1 MSPFSDGTANAE
13 FGGFLE
19 EQQDSPPPPSVPS
32 DGADDD
38 ESNDQDC
45 STIPLITRSISGPLS
60 SNASSWFLGSGWAD
74 CWTEEQQDSPPPPS
88 VPGDGA
94 DDDESNDQD
103 CSTIPLITRNISG
116 PLSSDASSRLLG
128 SGWTDCWTEAYHP
141 PELSEIG
148 GLPPPSMLSGGA
160 DDDES
165 NDLDCNTTPLITR
178 SISGPLSSDASSQCF
193 GSGWVDFAGQG
204 GATELAAGFQ

>member
-60 SNASSWFLGSGWAD
+60 S
-74 CWTEEQQDSPPPPS
+74 
-88 VPGDGA
+88 
-94 DDDESNDQD
+94 
-103 CSTIPLITRNISG
+103 
-116 PLSSDASSRLLG
+116 DASSRFLMG

>member
-1 MSPFSDGTANAE
+1 MPHLSSWGAGGLTAGQKNIKTTHHYPQCQLTA
-13 FGGFLE
+13 
-19 EQQDSPPPPSVPS
+19 QT
-32 DGADDD
+32 DDD

-45 STIPLITRSISGPLS
+45 STTPFTRSVSGS
-60 SNASSWFLGSGWAD
+60 
-74 CWTEEQQDSPPPPS
+74 
-88 VPGDGA
+88 
-94 DDDESNDQD
+94 
-103 CSTIPLITRNISG
+103 
-116 PLSSDASSRLLG
+116 LSSDASSRFLG